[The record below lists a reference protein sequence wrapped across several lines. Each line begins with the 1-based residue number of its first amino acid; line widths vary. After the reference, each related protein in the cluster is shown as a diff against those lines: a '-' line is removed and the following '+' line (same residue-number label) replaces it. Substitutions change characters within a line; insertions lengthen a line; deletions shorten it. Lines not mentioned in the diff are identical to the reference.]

1 MIRRS
6 SIAVRSQANLHFDK
20 INVEQRQQ
28 AINDSYK
35 TLCSLSQVHI
45 VIHILMSVRCLQY
58 SQLQIIVY
66 FVKLYKKIDKFVVS
80 VINSFCNGYIMLC
93 LFINTNK

>member
-1 MIRRS
+1 MMLFVDDMS

-35 TLCSLSQVHI
+35 TLCSLSQV
-45 VIHILMSVRCLQY
+45 Y
-58 SQLQIIVY
+58 IIY
-66 FVKLYKKIDKFVVS
+66 PLSALIT
-80 VINSFCNGYIMLC
+80 ITRSF
-93 LFINTNK
+93 